1 MLDPPEATTV
11 GEPGSLAR
19 RFWEAIAEDR
29 PEIARDVAAQLQA
42 PPVANLPA
50 FSFNDGAVEDLA
62 GESVEGGGGS
72 RDRRF
77 PTFLSLIDISRLFM
91 GPR

>member
-1 MLDPPEATTV
+1 MSDPPEATMV

-42 PPVANLPA
+42 PPVANSPA
-50 FSFNDGAVEDLA
+50 FSFDDGAVEDLA
-62 GESVEGGGGS
+62 GESVEGGGWGGPS
-72 RDRRF
+72 SGLMATRPP
-77 PTFLSLIDISRLFM
+77 PT
-91 GPR
+91 PPQPP